1 MKRPRHRALLE
12 GVRPN
17 WSGKPEFQPDSPVT
31 SYRVTQRKRDSSL
44 RFYSKHLVHSKRLS
58 VNTFASRLPET
69 LADIGNYTSPQSGPE
84 RVGRAWEG
92 LPCPAQRLRR
102 WKASRGRDTIC
113 QEDEGTGRRGS
124 GRGRAG
130 PRPPPP
136 ASPPAPALGARPADP
151 PSLRNRRRGRAAA
164 DSEWRL
170 HRKHPDALGSNPTQ
184 SRLARAALG
193 FRVVSG
199 DRWRLSESFPWATWR
214 PDGPSPFPMAVGQS
228 SSAVGPGRAARPG
241 SPAVTSVTCG
251 HRHGTALKPATITEL
266 DRRELSAAVTF
277 PPPRGLSLRSPVPGR
292 LCPRVPVPRPHRGTL
307 PQSTLGRHPFRT
319 ATPRRERSRCRPLAR
334 ALRFVGRKSR
344 TDVFLRTG

>member
-1 MKRPRHRALLE
+1 MAPHP
-12 GVRPN
+12 G
-17 WSGKPEFQPDSPVT
+17 
-31 SYRVTQRKRDSSL
+31 
-44 RFYSKHLVHSKRLS
+44 H
-58 VNTFASRLPET
+58 
-69 LADIGNYTSPQSGPE
+69 
-84 RVGRAWEG
+84 
-92 LPCPAQRLRR
+92 PA
-102 WKASRGRDTIC
+102 
-113 QEDEGTGRRGS
+113 
-124 GRGRAG
+124 
-130 PRPPPP
+130 
-136 ASPPAPALGARPADP
+136 APALGARPADP

-214 PDGPSPFPMAVGQS
+214 PDGPSPFPPAVGQS

-277 PPPRGLSLRSPVPGR
+277 PPPRGLSLRSPVSGPGAA
-292 LCPRVPVPRPHRGTL
+292 LPPRPGPPPAQRDPPPEHLGAPPL
-307 PQSTLGRHPFRT
+307 PHGNSQKGV
-319 ATPRRERSRCRPLAR
+319 RPLPPAGPGA
-334 ALRFVGRKSR
+334 ALRGP
-344 TDVFLRTG
+344 